1 MEHSAAMPQ
10 SPAVC
15 RPASRWPRRLLLVCL
30 LLDGLFIGL
39 LAALTSDE
47 RIYLRNVVFSRIVAD
62 RRIGSEAELD
72 RLLTQGF
79 LLDRDTAA
87 YRDFIDPLRADA
99 LRVLQSRPDTTD
111 AALAVAITRELG
123 AFPTGQVCGLES
135 LGWTVFDTQRG
146 LGCCSDFSKSWIFY
160 ARYLGMDVR
169 EVNTLNHTTVEFF
182 DRQLGRWVWLDPL
195 NRVQIGDASGRPL
208 SQFEIRDS
216 DVFTALR
223 VLPLT
228 AAPRPGFDARSYEGY
243 ATAQAAV
250 LMWRLGTNFLEIER
264 HDAQLRRWGLSKS
277 ARQAILL
284 SLGVQP
290 RWLILTTLSLAAYLR
305 ALQIFVLASAA
316 LLAGLHLGTLVAW
329 AWQLARRR
337 RRHALPL

>member
-1 MEHSAAMPQ
+1 MPQ

-15 RPASRWPRRLLLVCL
+15 RAALRWPRRLLLVCL
-30 LLDGLFIGL
+30 LLDGLVVGL
-39 LAALTSDE
+39 LATLTSDE

-62 RRIGSEAELD
+62 RRVGDEATLD
-72 RLLTQGF
+72 RLLSQGF
-79 LLDRDTAA
+79 LQDRDTAA
-87 YRDFIDPLRADA
+87 YRNFIDPLRGDA
-99 LRVLQSRPDTTD
+99 LRALQSHPGTTD
-111 AALAVAITRELG
+111 EALAVAITRELG
-123 AFPTGQVCGLES
+123 AFPTGQVCGIES
-135 LGWTVFDTQRG
+135 MGRIVFDTQRG

-160 ARYLGMDVR
+160 ARYLGMNVR

-195 NRVQIGDASGRPL
+195 NRVQIGNADGRPL

-228 AAPRPGFDARSYEGY
+228 ASPRPGFDARSYEGY
-243 ATAQAAV
+243 DTAQAAV

-264 HDAQLRRWGLSKS
+264 HDAQLRRWGLPKS

-290 RWLILTTLSLAAYLR
+290 HWLILTTLSLAAYLR
-305 ALQIFVLASAA
+305 ALQTFIWSGAV
-316 LLAGLHLGTLVAW
+316 LLAGLHLGTLLAW
-329 AWQLARRR
+329 AWQLVRRR
-337 RRHALPL
+337 RLQRHALPH